1 MKQDYLNAN
10 IDNKEDDPTVD
21 LNFRES
27 YDPDRIAENGFA
39 IVGTEPL
46 SIPRR
51 AVCFLCGSAGME
63 KVNRYSLFF
72 WKLLKHNLS
81 LWLILVNSL
90 CFLLRTLSQVLC

>member
-1 MKQDYLNAN
+1 MLQDHLNAN
-10 IDNKEDDPTVD
+10 IECSEDDKTID

-51 AVCFLCGSAGME
+51 AICFLCGSAGME
-63 KVNRYSLFF
+63 KVSDNNF
-72 WKLLKHNLS
+72 
-81 LWLILVNSL
+81 IEVN
-90 CFLLRTLSQVLC
+90 